1 MLFCG
6 LLMKI
11 GGPCYFVVGFRADPG
26 IGFVWP
32 GL

>member
-1 MLFCG
+1 
-6 LLMKI
+6 MKI
-11 GGPCYFVVGFRADPG
+11 GGPFYFVVGFRADPG